1 MTEDRHYRIPRVLKD
16 EDDLNPSNPSPGAT
30 FQDIAEIRFSRRA
43 ALKGLLAT
51 SALTA
56 VGTAL
61 APLQKAHAAA
71 GESTLKFSE
80 IPHAYD
86 AEFHVADGYEAQILL
101 RWGDKVLA
109 DAPEFTPGKLTA
121 EAQAKQFGYNCDF
134 IGYMPLPAGSDN
146 SENGLLFINHEYT
159 IPHLMFPGFA
169 DDKAAFEGTTAD
181 STAVEL
187 EAHGGTVV
195 EVKKEAGAWK
205 VVDGSKYN
213 RRITLN
219 TEMEIGGPAAGHDR
233 MKTSADPTGRKVL
246 GMINNC
252 AGGWT
257 PWGTILT
264 GEENFHQYFG
274 GDPAG
279 TAEATNHKRYGIKAE
294 PSYPWGK
301 FVDRFDVTKE
311 PNEPNRFGWIVE
323 VNPYEPDQA
332 PVKRTALGRFK
343 HEGAQAVVGA
353 DGRVVAYTG
362 DDERFEYVY
371 KYVSNGTFDPA
382 AGVANSA
389 LLDDGVLHV
398 AKFSDDGNVDWLP
411 LVHGQGEL
419 TEANGFKSQ
428 ADVLIEARRA
438 ADLLGATKMDRP
450 EDIEADPK
458 TGKVY
463 LVLTKNDKRKPEQV
477 DAVNARADNK
487 WGHIVELTPPTK
499 DGKLDH
505 AAAKFAWN
513 IFIQAG
519 NPKDA
524 AQGAKYGGEVS
535 ESGWFACPDNVAF
548 DPKGRIWIATD
559 GFPDFGIHDGVWA
572 ADLDGAGRAITKHF
586 LGCPRGAE
594 LCGPVFTPDG
604 QTLFVA
610 VQHPAE
616 EDESNFDKPTTR
628 WPDFADGVPPR
639 PSVLAIVKKG
649 GGEIGS

>member
-1 MTEDRHYRIPRVLKD
+1 MIEDRHYRIPRVLKD
-16 EDDLNPSNPSPGAT
+16 EDDMNPSNTSSGAT
-30 FQDIAEIRFSRRA
+30 FQDIATIRFSRRA

-56 VGTAL
+56 VGA
-61 APLQKAHAAA
+61 AIVPLREAQAAA
-71 GESTLKFSE
+71 GPSTLTFSE
-80 IPHAYD
+80 IPHGYD
-86 AEFHVADGYEAQILL
+86 AEFHVAEGYDAQILL

-109 DAPEFTPGKLTA
+109 DAPEFTAGKLTA
-121 EAQAKQFGYNCDF
+121 EGQAKQFGYNCDF
-134 IGYMPLPAGSDN
+134 IGYLPLPAGSDN

-159 IPHLMFPGFA
+159 VPHLMFPGFA
-169 DDKAAFEGTTAD
+169 DDKAALEGTTAD
-181 STAVEL
+181 TTAIEL
-187 EAHGGTVV
+187 EAHGGSVV
-195 EVKKEAGAWK
+195 EVKKEGGAWK

-213 RRITLN
+213 RRITMN
-219 TEMEIGGPAAGHDR
+219 TEMDVGGPAAGHER
-233 MKTSADPTGRKVL
+233 LKTSADPSGKKVL

-274 GDPAG
+274 GDPSG
-279 TAEATNHKRYGIKAE
+279 TAEAANHKRYGLKGE

-301 FVDRFDVTKE
+301 FVDRFDVTKD

-323 VNPYEPDQA
+323 VNPYEPDQP

-343 HEGAQAVVGA
+343 HEGAQAVVSA

-382 AGVANSA
+382 AGFANSS

-398 AKFSDDGNVDWLP
+398 AKFSDDGNVEWLP
-411 LVHGQGEL
+411 LVHGQGDL

-438 ADLLGATKMDRP
+438 ADLLKATKMDRP
-450 EDIEADPK
+450 EDIEVDPK
-458 TGKVY
+458 NGKVY
-463 LVLTKNDKRKPEQV
+463 VVLTKNDKRKADQV
-477 DAVNARADNK
+477 DAVNARAENK
-487 WGHIVELTPPTK
+487 WGHIVELTPPAK
-499 DGKLDH
+499 DNKPDH
-505 AAAKFAWN
+505 AATKFAWD
-513 IFIQAG
+513 IFLQAG
-519 NPKDA
+519 DPKDA

-548 DPKGRIWIATD
+548 DPKGRIWISTD

-572 ADLDGAGRAITKHF
+572 ADTDGAGRAITKHF
-586 LGCPRGAE
+586 VGCPRGAE

-604 QTLFVA
+604 QTLFVS
-610 VQHPAE
+610 VQHPGE
-616 EDESNFDKPTTR
+616 EDESNFDNPTTR

-639 PSVLAIVKKG
+639 PSVVAIVKKG
-649 GGEIGS
+649 GGEIGT

>member
-1 MTEDRHYRIPRVLKD
+1 MIEDRNYRIPRILRD
-16 EDDLNPSNPSPGAT
+16 EDDSRPSNQTANAS
-30 FQDIAEIRFSRRA
+30 FQEIVDIRFSRRT

-51 SALTA
+51 SALTVA
-56 VGTAL
+56 GASL
-61 APLQKAHAAA
+61 APLFGARAATA
-71 GESTLKFSE
+71 ESSLKFSE
-80 IPHAYD
+80 IPHGYD
-86 AEFHVADGYEAQILL
+86 ADLHVADGYEAQVLL
-101 RWGDKVLA
+101 RWGDKVA
-109 DAPEFTPGKLTA
+109 AGAPEFAPGKQTA
-121 EAQAKQFGYNCDF
+121 DGQSKQFGYNCDF

-146 SENGLLFINHEYT
+146 SENGLLFVNHEYT

-169 DDKAAFEGTTAD
+169 DDKAAAEGTTAD
-181 STAVEL
+181 STAIEL

-195 EVKKEAGAWK
+195 ELKKDAGVWK
-205 VVDGSKYN
+205 VVEGSKYN

-219 TEMEIGGPAAGHDR
+219 TPIEIAGPAAADKR
-233 MKTSADPTGRKVL
+233 LQTSADPSGRKVL

-257 PWGTILT
+257 PWGTFLT

-279 TAEATNHKRYGIKAE
+279 TAEAANHKRYGIKGE

-301 FVDRFDVTKE
+301 FIDRFDVTKE

-323 VNPYEPDQA
+323 VNPYEPDQP

-343 HEGAQAVVGA
+343 HEGATTAVSS
-353 DGRVVAYTG
+353 DGRIIAYTA

-371 KYVSNGTFDPA
+371 KYVSKGTFDPA
-382 AGVANSA
+382 AGFANSA
-389 LLDDGVLHV
+389 LLDDGTLHV
-398 AKFSDDGNVDWLP
+398 ARFATDGSVEWLP

-419 TEANGFKSQ
+419 TEANGFNSQ

-450 EDIEADPK
+450 EDIETDPS
-458 TGKVY
+458 TGRVY
-463 LVLTKNDKRKPEQV
+463 IALTKNDKRKKDQV
-477 DAVNARADNK
+477 DPMNPRAENL
-487 WGHIVELTPPTK
+487 WGHIIELTPPDK
-499 DGKLDH
+499 DGKPDH
-505 AAAKFAWN
+505 AASKFAWDM
-513 IFIQAG
+513 FIQAG

-524 AQGAKYGGEVS
+524 AQGAKYGGDVGD
-535 ESGWFACPDNVAF
+535 SGWFANPDNFAF

-559 GFPDFGIHDGVWA
+559 GFPDHGVHDGLWA
-572 ADLDGAGRAITKHF
+572 ADTVGGGRAVTRHF

-594 LCGPVFTPDG
+594 LCGPAFTPDG
-604 QTLFVA
+604 QTLFVS

-616 EDESNFDKPTTR
+616 EDGSSFDNPSTR
-628 WPDFADGVPPR
+628 WPDFADGLPPR
-639 PSVLAIVKKG
+639 PSVVVIVKKG

>member
-1 MTEDRHYRIPRVLKD
+1 MTEDRHYRLPRVLKD
-16 EDDLNPSNPSPGAT
+16 EDDLNPSNTSLGAT
-30 FQDIAEIRFSRRA
+30 FQDIANIRFSRRA

-56 VGTAL
+56 VG
-61 APLQKAHAAA
+61 AAA
-71 GESTLKFSE
+71 GPLGQAQAAAGSSTLTFSE
-80 IPHAYD
+80 IPHGYD
-86 AEFHVADGYEAQILL
+86 AEFHVAEGYDAQILL

-109 DAPEFTPGKLTA
+109 DAPEFSVGKLTG
-121 EAQAKQFGYNCDF
+121 EGQARQFGYNCDF

-146 SENGLLFINHEYT
+146 SENGVLFINHEYT

-169 DDKAAFEGTTAD
+169 DDKAALEGTTAET
-181 STAVEL
+181 TAIEMA
-187 EAHGGTVV
+187 AHGGSVV
-195 EVKKEAGAWK
+195 EVKKESGAWK

-219 TEMEIGGPAAGHDR
+219 TEMDVAGPAAGHDR
-233 MKTSADPTGRKVL
+233 LRTSADPSAKLVL

-274 GDPAG
+274 GDPTG
-279 TAEATNHKRYGIKAE
+279 TAEATNHKRYGLKGE

-301 FVDRFDVTKE
+301 FVDRFDVIKE

-323 VNPYEPDQA
+323 VNPYEPDQP

-343 HEGAQAVVGA
+343 HEGAQAVVSA

-362 DDERFEYVY
+362 DDERFEYIY

-382 AGVANSA
+382 AGFANSA

-398 AKFSDDGNVDWLP
+398 AKFSDDGNVEWLP
-411 LVHGQGEL
+411 LVHGQGKL
-419 TEANGFKSQ
+419 TETNGFKSQ

-438 ADLLGATKMDRP
+438 ADLLEATKMDRP
-450 EDIEADPK
+450 EDIEVDPK

-463 LVLTKNDKRKPEQV
+463 ICLTKNDKRKPDQV

-487 WGHIVELTPPTK
+487 WGHIVELTPPVK
-499 DGKLDH
+499 DSKADH
-505 AAAKFAWN
+505 GATKFAWD
-513 IFIQAG
+513 IFIHAG

-559 GFPDFGIHDGVWA
+559 GFPDFGVHDGVWA
-572 ADLDGAGRAITKHF
+572 ADLDGDGRAITRHF

-604 QTLFVA
+604 QTLFVS
-610 VQHPAE
+610 VQHPGE
-616 EDESNFDKPTTR
+616 EKESNFDNPTTR

-639 PSVLAIVKKG
+639 PSVVAIVKKG